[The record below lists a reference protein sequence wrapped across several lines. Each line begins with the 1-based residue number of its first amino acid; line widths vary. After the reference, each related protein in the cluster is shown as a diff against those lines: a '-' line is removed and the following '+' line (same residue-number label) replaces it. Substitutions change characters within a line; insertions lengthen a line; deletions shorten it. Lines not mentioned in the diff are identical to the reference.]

1 MKLFGGKP
9 RSRPERAPEHK
20 PKPENKPKPE
30 IRPKPDPGGTQSA
43 VGERLRAFFRGE
55 LWRRFRIPA
64 IALGCVLLALL
75 LLALAYAI
83 WEKPPAQGEAGL
95 NTPNI
100 VRPAVTEPIATPPP
114 TESTEPS
121 PEPTP
126 EPTPERLESCYTFAV
141 AAYDQLGVST
151 DVVLVGRLDSE
162 NLTLD
167 VVSIPQDTLV
177 NVSWGVK
184 KLNSVMVGERGDPER
199 FVEHLTDLLGFQVDN
214 YVILDIDVVEK
225 LVDCIGG
232 IYFYVPRDMDY
243 DAEDQDLHIH
253 IAKGSQLLLGED
265 AVKVLRYR
273 MGNDGSGYPNGD
285 LGRIATQ
292 QSLLKALASQLL
304 KLKNIP
310 NLEKIQQI
318 IESDVQTDLTANNIA
333 FYVREFL
340 QMKED
345 AVRFQTAPGK
355 GVSIRGGS
363 YFELDVDG
371 WLAMINESLNPYDT
385 DVTAENLD
393 VLRALGRDGA
403 ISTTGE
409 LVPLG
414 TFYNYNGE
422 Q

>member
-1 MKLFGGKP
+1 MHQP
-9 RSRPERAPEHK
+9 RH
-20 PKPENKPKPE
+20 
-30 IRPKPDPGGTQSA
+30 SA
-43 VGERLRAFFRGE
+43 V
-55 LWRRFRIPA
+55 
-64 IALGCVLLALL
+64 
-75 LLALAYAI
+75 
-83 WEKPPAQGEAGL
+83 
-95 NTPNI
+95 
-100 VRPAVTEPIATPPP
+100 
-114 TESTEPS
+114 
-121 PEPTP
+121 
-126 EPTPERLESCYTFAV
+126 AV

>member
-1 MKLFGGKP
+1 MKLFGGK
-9 RSRPERAPEHK
+9 RRERPQRAP
-20 PKPENKPKPE
+20 
-30 IRPKPDPGGTQSA
+30 RPADETRPIPREPAGQTSGG
-43 VGERLRAFFRGE
+43 RLREFFRGE
-55 LWRRFRIPA
+55 LWRRKLRIPA

-83 WEKPPAQGEAGL
+83 WEKPPAQGESGL
-95 NTPNI
+95 HTPNV

-114 TESTEPS
+114 TASPEPS

-151 DVVLVGRLDSE
+151 DVVLVGRLNTAD
-162 NLTLD
+162 LTLD

-184 KLNSVMVGERGDPER
+184 KLNSVMVSERGDPER

-232 IYFYVPRDMDY
+232 VYFYVPRDMDY

-253 IAKGSQLLLGED
+253 IPKGSQLLLGED

-273 MGNDGSGYPNGD
+273 MGNDGTGYVNGD
-285 LGRIATQ
+285 LGRISTQ
-292 QSLLKALASQLL
+292 QALLKALASQLL

-310 NLEKIQQI
+310 NLDKIQEI

-340 QMKED
+340 QMKEEN
-345 AVRFQTAPGK
+345 VRFQTAPGK
-355 GVSIRGGS
+355 GISIRGGS

-371 WLAMINESLNPYDT
+371 WLAMINESLNPYDM

-409 LVPLG
+409 LVPLS
-414 TFYNYNGE
+414 TFYNYNG
-422 Q
+422 

>member
-9 RSRPERAPEHK
+9 RPRPERAPEHK
-20 PKPENKPKPE
+20 PKPENKPKP
-30 IRPKPDPGGTQSA
+30 DPGGTQSA
-43 VGERLRAFFRGE
+43 AGERLRAFFRGE

-75 LLALAYAI
+75 LLTLAYAI

-114 TESTEPS
+114 TESPEPS

-199 FVEHLTDLLGFQVDN
+199 FVEHLTDLLGFEVDN

-310 NLEKIQQI
+310 NLDKIQQI

-345 AVRFQTAPGK
+345 SVRFQTAPGK

-409 LVPLG
+409 MVPLG
-414 TFYNYNGE
+414 TFYNYNG
-422 Q
+422 

>member
-9 RSRPERAPEHK
+9 RPRPERAPEHK

-43 VGERLRAFFRGE
+43 AGERLRAFFRGE

-75 LLALAYAI
+75 LLTLAYAI

-114 TESTEPS
+114 TESPEPS

-199 FVEHLTDLLGFQVDN
+199 FVEHLTDLLGFEVDN

-310 NLEKIQQI
+310 NLDKIQQI

-345 AVRFQTAPGK
+345 SVRFQTAPGK

-409 LVPLG
+409 MVPLG
-414 TFYNYNGE
+414 TFYNYNG
-422 Q
+422 

>member
-1 MKLFGGKP
+1 MKLFGGK
-9 RSRPERAPEHK
+9 RRERPQRAP
-20 PKPENKPKPE
+20 
-30 IRPKPDPGGTQSA
+30 RPADETRPIPREPAGQTSGD
-43 VGERLRAFFRGE
+43 RLREFFRGE
-55 LWRRFRIPA
+55 LWRRKLRIPA

-83 WEKPPAQGEAGL
+83 WEKPPAQGESGL
-95 NTPNI
+95 HTPNV

-114 TESTEPS
+114 TASPEPS

-151 DVVLVGRLDSE
+151 DVVLVGRLNTAD
-162 NLTLD
+162 LTLD

-184 KLNSVMVGERGDPER
+184 KLNSVMVSERGDPER

-232 IYFYVPRDMDY
+232 VYFYVPRDMDY

-253 IAKGSQLLLGED
+253 IPKGSQLLLGED

-273 MGNDGSGYPNGD
+273 MGNDGTGYVNGD
-285 LGRIATQ
+285 LGRISTQ
-292 QSLLKALASQLL
+292 QALLKALASQLL

-310 NLEKIQQI
+310 NLDKIQEI

-340 QMKED
+340 QMKEEN
-345 AVRFQTAPGK
+345 VRFQTAPGK
-355 GVSIRGGS
+355 GISIRGGS

-409 LVPLG
+409 LVPLS
-414 TFYNYNGE
+414 TFYNYNG
-422 Q
+422 

>member
-9 RSRPERAPEHK
+9 RPRPERAPEHK
-20 PKPENKPKPE
+20 PKPENKPKP
-30 IRPKPDPGGTQSA
+30 DPGGTQSA
-43 VGERLRAFFRGE
+43 AGERLRAFFRGE

-114 TESTEPS
+114 TESPEPS

-199 FVEHLTDLLGFQVDN
+199 FVEHLTDLLGFEVDN

-310 NLEKIQQI
+310 NLDKIQQI

-345 AVRFQTAPGK
+345 SVRFQTAPGK

-409 LVPLG
+409 MVPLG
-414 TFYNYNGE
+414 TFYNYNG
-422 Q
+422 

>member
-1 MKLFGGKP
+1 MKLFGGK
-9 RSRPERAPEHK
+9 RRERPQRAP
-20 PKPENKPKPE
+20 
-30 IRPKPDPGGTQSA
+30 RPADETGPIPREPSGQTSGD
-43 VGERLRAFFRGE
+43 RLREFFRGE
-55 LWRRFRIPA
+55 LWRRRLRIPA

-83 WEKPPAQGEAGL
+83 WEKPPAQGESGL
-95 NTPNI
+95 HTPNV

-114 TESTEPS
+114 TASPEPS

-141 AAYDQLGVST
+141 AAYDQFGVST
-151 DVVLVGRLDSE
+151 DVVLVGRLNTAD
-162 NLTLD
+162 LTLD
-167 VVSIPQDTLV
+167 IVSIPQDTLV

-184 KLNSVMVGERGDPER
+184 KLNSVMVSERGDPER

-214 YVILDIDVVEK
+214 YVVLDIDAVEK

-253 IAKGSQLLLGED
+253 IPKGSQLLLGED

-273 MGNDGSGYPNGD
+273 MGNDGTGYVNGD
-285 LGRIATQ
+285 LGRISTQ
-292 QSLLKALASQLL
+292 QALLKALAGQLL

-310 NLEKIQQI
+310 NLDKIQEI

-340 QMKED
+340 QMKEEN
-345 AVRFQTAPGK
+345 VRFQTAPGK
-355 GVSIRGGS
+355 GISIRGGS

-409 LVPLG
+409 LVPLS
-414 TFYNYNGE
+414 TFYNYNG
-422 Q
+422 

>member
-9 RSRPERAPEHK
+9 RPRPERALEHK

-43 VGERLRAFFRGE
+43 AGERLRAFFRGE
-55 LWRRFRIPA
+55 LWRRLRIPA

-83 WEKPPAQGEAGL
+83 WEKPPAQGETGL
-95 NTPNI
+95 HTPNI

-114 TESTEPS
+114 TESPEPS

-126 EPTPERLESCYTFAV
+126 EPTPVRLESCYTFAV

-184 KLNSVMVGERGDPER
+184 KLNSVMVSERGDPER

-310 NLEKIQQI
+310 NLDKIQQI

-340 QMKED
+340 QMKEES
-345 AVRFQTAPGK
+345 VRFQTAPGK

-393 VLRALGRDGA
+393 VLRALGREGA

-414 TFYNYNGE
+414 TFYNYNG
-422 Q
+422 